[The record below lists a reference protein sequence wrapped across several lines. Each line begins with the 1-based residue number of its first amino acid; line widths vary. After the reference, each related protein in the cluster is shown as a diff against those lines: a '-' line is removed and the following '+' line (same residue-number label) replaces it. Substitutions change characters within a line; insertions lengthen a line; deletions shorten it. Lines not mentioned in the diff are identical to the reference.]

1 MRVGKHELLAWV
13 ADLSGAPCTSFEDLK
28 SGVALLGVCSRVF
41 PRLSERRFRMKLAPR
56 YEWEQGLNWESVGQM
71 MAAVKL
77 PSELFDKGGLQA
89 CRFKPLYNFLVTLF
103 FLHHVAADA
112 DFTADFTHPIDGPVA
127 AYLQSR
133 GAVETLIAGGAV
145 SPDVLPG
152 ATPGRA
158 APPKP
163 SGRREREAAPPP
175 ASPTRSVSSVAS
187 ELVAERPL
195 EVRRISDSSEI
206 RQVPSPDGRR
216 AAPPSPWRPP
226 ARATSTPPVIS
237 RSSSLSGSAA
247 RTPRGTPRASPSA
260 SPHRRPPSGSP
271 PALSSRASSRGGSVA
286 APAPRPAA
294 PLGHRHR
301 SVQRAQAPAT
311 APRAPAP
318 SPPMPRSA
326 PPRPTPPSRRAGVGG
341 AAGERL
347 LAMNWRFEVDRLEG

>member
-1 MRVGKHELLAWV
+1 MAMRIIIITIIVESVLVVPLIDGRIYCPH
-13 ADLSGAPCTSFEDLK
+13 DCG
-28 SGVALLGVCSRVF
+28 ALLGVCSRVF

-158 APPKP
+158 APLDDHLP
-163 SGRREREAAPPP
+163 
-175 ASPTRSVSSVAS
+175 
-187 ELVAERPL
+187 
-195 EVRRISDSSEI
+195 
-206 RQVPSPDGRR
+206 
-216 AAPPSPWRPP
+216 
-226 ARATSTPPVIS
+226 
-237 RSSSLSGSAA
+237 
-247 RTPRGTPRASPSA
+247 
-260 SPHRRPPSGSP
+260 
-271 PALSSRASSRGGSVA
+271 
-286 APAPRPAA
+286 
-294 PLGHRHR
+294 
-301 SVQRAQAPAT
+301 
-311 APRAPAP
+311 
-318 SPPMPRSA
+318 
-326 PPRPTPPSRRAGVGG
+326 
-341 AAGERL
+341 
-347 LAMNWRFEVDRLEG
+347 

>member
-103 FLHHVAADA
+103 SLHHVAADA

-163 SGRREREAAPPP
+163 SGRRER
-175 ASPTRSVSSVAS
+175 
-187 ELVAERPL
+187 
-195 EVRRISDSSEI
+195 
-206 RQVPSPDGRR
+206 
-216 AAPPSPWRPP
+216 
-226 ARATSTPPVIS
+226 
-237 RSSSLSGSAA
+237 
-247 RTPRGTPRASPSA
+247 
-260 SPHRRPPSGSP
+260 
-271 PALSSRASSRGGSVA
+271 
-286 APAPRPAA
+286 
-294 PLGHRHR
+294 
-301 SVQRAQAPAT
+301 
-311 APRAPAP
+311 
-318 SPPMPRSA
+318 
-326 PPRPTPPSRRAGVGG
+326 
-341 AAGERL
+341 
-347 LAMNWRFEVDRLEG
+347 

>member
-1 MRVGKHELLAWV
+1 MRVGKHR
-13 ADLSGAPCTSFEDLK
+13 SSPGSPTSSARAVPREGFEDLK

-152 ATPGRA
+152 ATPA
-158 APPKP
+158 ARRRCKP

-206 RQVPSPDGRR
+206 RDVVARRPPRR
-216 AAPPSPWRPP
+216 AAVAVEAARARHLDAARHLSELEPLRERGAHARAARRARRPPRRRIAARRPGRRPRSRLAPRAEAAPSPR
-226 ARATSTPPVIS
+226 RRRGRRRRSATAIA
-237 RSSSLSGSAA
+237 RSSARRPCDGAAGAGAVAADAALGAAATDAAEPADASAA
-247 RTPRGTPRASPSA
+247 RRASDC
-260 SPHRRPPSGSP
+260 
-271 PALSSRASSRGGSVA
+271 
-286 APAPRPAA
+286 
-294 PLGHRHR
+294 
-301 SVQRAQAPAT
+301 
-311 APRAPAP
+311 
-318 SPPMPRSA
+318 
-326 PPRPTPPSRRAGVGG
+326 
-341 AAGERL
+341 
-347 LAMNWRFEVDRLEG
+347 WR